1 MFGGWGGRLTTAIN
15 TSTSRVTGACYVSRQ
30 MLRVEGLAK
39 RYQTGKGELVVL
51 EGLDLAIEAG
61 ERIAVTGESGAG
73 KSTILY
79 LLGGLDRPTSG
90 KIYFDGQDITALP
103 DPKLADYRNQS
114 VGFVW
119 QNHSLLPDFT
129 ALENVMMPLLIRGVS
144 QEDAARTAR
153 AALGEVGLSNREWHR
168 AGELSGGEQQ
178 RVSLARA
185 LAGSPKLLLA
195 DEPTG
200 NLDAKTGE
208 MVMTLLED
216 LQRSR
221 NLSFLYITH
230 NPQFAARA
238 DRVIHL
244 EKGVAGAQI
253 SQQPRQDFSSN
264 PPMSEG
270 GGTHV

>member
-1 MFGGWGGRLTTAIN
+1 
-15 TSTSRVTGACYVSRQ
+15 

-39 RYQTGKGELVVL
+39 RYRTGKGELVVF
-51 EGLDLAIEAG
+51 EGLNLAVDPG
-61 ERIAVTGESGAG
+61 ERVAVTGESGAG

-79 LLGGLDRPTSG
+79 LLGGLDRPSAG
-90 KIYFDGQDITALP
+90 KIYFGHKELSAMTDAE
-103 DPKLADYRNQS
+103 LADYRNRS

-129 ALENVMMPLLIRGVS
+129 AVENVMMPLLIRGMRPK
-144 QEDAARTAR
+144 EAAQSAS
-153 AALGEVGLSNREWHR
+153 AALEEVGLTSRETHR

-185 LAGSPKLLLA
+185 LAGQPELLLA

-200 NLDAKTGE
+200 NLDGKTGA
-208 MVMTLLED
+208 MVMDLLEE
-216 LQRSR
+216 LQTRR

-230 NPQFAARA
+230 NPQFASRA
-238 DRVIHL
+238 NRSLHL
-244 EKGVAGAQI
+244 EKGVAGAVMTQHRLHSQHPKNQESRESQHQI
-253 SQQPRQDFSSN
+253 RTTAGN
-264 PPMSEG
+264 LPMSEG